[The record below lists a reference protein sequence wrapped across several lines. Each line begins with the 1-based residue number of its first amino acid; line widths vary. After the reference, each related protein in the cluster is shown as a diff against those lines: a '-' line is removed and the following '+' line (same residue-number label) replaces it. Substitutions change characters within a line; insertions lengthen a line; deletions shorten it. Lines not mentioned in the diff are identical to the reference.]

1 VVVIGGVMSIL
12 FEPAKIRGMEMRNRF
27 VRSATYDGCADKH
40 GYVSEKQIKLF
51 SGLAEGG
58 IGLIVTGIT
67 HVHPSGQISLYQNS
81 MTNDDFIPGLKRLTA
96 AVHDRGAKIAVQLF
110 HAGRERGK
118 FVKAKDGEAL
128 APSFVED
135 DPYFTYPYRSI
146 TEDEISDV
154 VRAFGDAAKR
164 AKEAGFDA
172 VQVHAAHAYLLS
184 EFLSPFTNRR
194 KDDWGGTL
202 ENRLRIHH
210 EIYKD
215 IRKKGGEDYP
225 VLVKIG
231 VQDGFAGGLEF
242 GEGKMAAQRLAQW
255 GYDALEISSGLRGK
269 GYETAE
275 FRTKINRVEREAYF
289 RTWCKEI
296 KSQVNVP
303 VMMVGGLRSFELMEE
318 VVKNGE
324 ADFVS
329 LSRPFIREPG
339 LVNDWK
345 SVDRHRATCISC
357 NKCFEAL
364 LKLEPLHCVQERS
377 SARRRTTDDGRRIG
391 RADER

>member
-1 VVVIGGVMSIL
+1 MSIL
-12 FEPAKIRGMEMRNRF
+12 FESAKIRGMEVRNRF

-67 HVHPSGQISLYQNS
+67 HVHPSGQISLYQNAIAS
-81 MTNDDFIPGLKRLTA
+81 DEFISGLQRLTA
-96 AVHDRGAKIAVQLF
+96 AVHDRGSKIAVQLF
-110 HAGRERGK
+110 HAGRERAK
-118 FVKAKDGEAL
+118 FLRPKDGEAI
-128 APSFVED
+128 APSFVQR
-135 DPYFTYPYRSI
+135 DPYFSKSYRSMN
-146 TEDEISDV
+146 EDEIWEV
-154 VRAFGDAAKR
+154 VHAFGDAAKR
-164 AKEAGFDA
+164 AREAGFDA

-194 KDDWGGTL
+194 EDGWGGSL

-215 IRKKGGEDYP
+215 IRRKVGEDYP

-231 VQDGFAGGLEF
+231 VQDGFPDGLEF
-242 GEGKMAAQRLAQW
+242 TEGKAAAARLAQW
-255 GYDALEISSGLRGK
+255 GYHALEISSGLRGK

-275 FRTKINRVEREAYF
+275 FRTKINKVEREAYF
-289 RTWCKEI
+289 REWCKEI
-296 KSQVNVP
+296 KSEVDVP
-303 VMMVGGLRSFELMEE
+303 VMMVGGLRTFELMEE
-318 VVKNGE
+318 VVQKGE

-339 LVNDWK
+339 LVNAWK
-345 SVDRHRATCISC
+345 SGDFHRATCISC

-364 LKLEPLHCVQERS
+364 LEREPLHCVQERS
-377 SARRRTTDDGRRIG
+377 SARGQTTENGRRIG
-391 RADER
+391 KADDRRGS

>member
-1 VVVIGGVMSIL
+1 MSIL
-12 FEPAKIRGMEMRNRF
+12 FEPVSIKGMEVPNRF

-40 GYVSEKQIKLF
+40 GYVSEKQIALF
-51 SGLAEGG
+51 SELAEGG

-67 HVHPSGQISLYQNS
+67 HVHVSGQISLFQNS
-81 MTNDDFIPGLKRLTA
+81 ITNDNFIPGLKSLTA
-96 AVHDRGAKIAVQLF
+96 AVHERGAKIAVQLF
-110 HAGRERGK
+110 HAGRERAK
-118 FVKAKDGEAL
+118 FVKPKYGEVI
-128 APSFVED
+128 APSFVEN
-135 DPYFTYPYRSI
+135 DPYFTHDYRSM
-146 TEDEISDV
+146 TEEEIWEV
-154 VRAFGDAAKR
+154 VNAFGDAAHR
-164 AKEAGFDA
+164 AREAGFDA

-194 KDDWGGTL
+194 EDGWGGTL
-202 ENRLRIHH
+202 ENRLRIHR
-210 EIYKD
+210 EIYQD
-215 IRKKGGEDYP
+215 IRKKVGGDYP

-242 GEGKMAAQRLAQW
+242 SEGKMAAQRLAQW

-269 GYETAE
+269 GYQTSE

-289 RTWCKEI
+289 REWCREI
-296 KSQVNVP
+296 KRQVNVP
-303 VMMVGGLRSFELMEE
+303 VMMVGGLRTFELMRE
-318 VVKNGE
+318 VVLKGE

-339 LVNDWK
+339 LVNAWK
-345 SVDRHRATCISC
+345 SGDSHRATCISC

-377 SARRRTTDDGRRIG
+377 EDPSGIG
-391 RADER
+391 